1 MSTVLWWV
9 GKPWSFIWGP
19 IAWPAVVVAALL
31 FFGGLL
37 LGMAVERRDIAWAA
51 AYGRWVLR
59 KLEMWLSSGPR
70 GFGALAAMIT
80 AVNAAAALLIIM
92 AAHIPPLSAIL
103 ISAAGVNTGVMA
115 ERAGGSKAGIAL
127 LMPHAWLEL
136 PAVITAS
143 AAALEASAFK
153 LGLDWFDVL
162 ADIIWAKGFFI
173 RVTLPLLVG
182 AAIIEAALMIH
193 LGDKR

>member
-9 GKPWSFIWGP
+9 GKPWFFIWGP
-19 IAWPAVVVAALL
+19 MAWPAVVAAALL

-37 LGMAVERRDIAWAA
+37 LGMTVERKDIGWAA
-51 AYGRWVLR
+51 AYGRWVLSR
-59 KLEMWLSSGPR
+59 LEAWLASGPR
-70 GFGALAAMIT
+70 GFGALVAMIT
-80 AVNAAAALLIIM
+80 AVNAAAALLIIL
-92 AAHIPPLSAIL
+92 AAYLPPLSAIL
-103 ISAAGVNTGVMA
+103 IIAAGLNTGVMA
-115 ERAGGSKAGIAL
+115 ERAGGSKAWIAL

-136 PAVITAS
+136 PAVITAA

-162 ADIIWAKGFFI
+162 ADIVWAKGFFI

-193 LGDKR
+193 LGERP

>member
-1 MSTVLWWV
+1 VSTVLWWV

-80 AVNAAAALLIIM
+80 AVNVQREVGGNLAEVLDAISHTIRERVRIKGDIRALTAYGRGAGNLLSAMPVIVTIVVYLISPDFMSQLFVHPCGWVMIGVAVVGIVAGFLIIRK
-92 AAHIPPLSAIL
+92 IVDI
-103 ISAAGVNTGVMA
+103 
-115 ERAGGSKAGIAL
+115 
-127 LMPHAWLEL
+127 
-136 PAVITAS
+136 
-143 AAALEASAFK
+143 
-153 LGLDWFDVL
+153 DV
-162 ADIIWAKGFFI
+162 
-173 RVTLPLLVG
+173 
-182 AAIIEAALMIH
+182 
-193 LGDKR
+193 